1 MQGIKV
7 TSISKS
13 ALQDTD
19 MIMPKSIDEQIR
31 IGEYFSTLDNLITLH
46 QRELEILK
54 NLKKTCLKRM
64 FI

>member
-19 MIMPKSIDEQIR
+19 MILPKSIDEQTK
-31 IGEYFSTLDNLITLH
+31 IGEYFSNLDNLITLH
-46 QRELEILK
+46 QRKLDQVKEY
-54 NLKKTCLKRM
+54 KKGLLQQM
-64 FI
+64 FV

>member
-13 ALQDTD
+13 ALQGTD

-46 QRELEILK
+46 QRLYVLV
-54 NLKKTCLKRM
+54 KK
-64 FI
+64 